1 MNAFFNIF
9 NIHIL
14 SYDEFK
20 ITQRKINHLNKTKK
34 INKILRDINRGLKKK
49 ELLALYANVERI
61 DEILDTYLPMESI
74 FVPF

>member
-1 MNAFFNIF
+1 MNAFLNHF

-20 ITQRKINHLNKTKK
+20 ITQQKISHLNKTKK